1 MTRTTSPKLGVYAF
15 LAAAALLL
23 GLVLGV
29 PALVALGAP
38 FAVYLVLA
46 LAQAEPPPLDVSVR
60 LAAER
65 AVEGEELQGSIELVS
80 ARRVDEVEVLLAL
93 PRGIR
98 LVEGAPRVLVA
109 LRAGEPRSIPLSLV
123 AAHWGAYRLGE
134 LAVRARDRLGVVSFE
149 GRVDPALPLRVYPR
163 AERLGELIR
172 PFETQPYSGNQV
184 ARTKGEGI
192 EFADIRPFV
201 RGDRVRRVNW
211 RASARRQEL
220 YVNEAYPERN
230 SDIVLFL
237 DSFAEVAHED
247 EGTLDL
253 TVRAAASIARA
264 YLEQRDRVGVVGF
277 GAIVRWLTPSM
288 GCSKIY
294 RIVDALLDTEVGLS
308 YAWKGIDVLPPRSLP
323 PQSFVIAL
331 SPLLDERSVSALL
344 DLRARGFDLV
354 IVDVSPLPFA
364 ASSNDEIDRLA
375 LRVWP
380 LWRDALRYRYER
392 LGIAVVEWTP
402 EKSLAELIGE
412 VRSFRRYARR
422 AYG

>member
-1 MTRTTSPKLGVYAF
+1 MTRTVSPKLGVYAA
-15 LAAAALLL
+15 LAATALLV
-23 GLVLGV
+23 GLVLGI
-29 PALVALGAP
+29 PALAAIGAP

-46 LAQAEPPPLDVSVR
+46 LARAEPPALEVAVR

-65 AVEGEELQGSIELVS
+65 AVEGDQLQGTIEIAS
-80 ARRVDEVEVLLAL
+80 ARRIDELELLLAL

-98 LVEGAPRVLVA
+98 LTEGAPHTVVA
-109 LRAGEPRSIPLSLV
+109 IRAHEPKSIPLSLV
-123 AAHWGAYRLGE
+123 AEHWGAYRLGE
-134 LAVRARDRLGVVSFE
+134 LAARARDRSGLVSFDLHLE
-149 GRVDPALPLRVYPR
+149 PTLPLRVYPR
-163 AERLGELIR
+163 AERIAALIR
-172 PFETQPYSGNQV
+172 PFETQPYAGNQV

-230 SDIVLFL
+230 SDVVLFL
-237 DSFAEVAHED
+237 DSFAEVAHGE

-277 GAIVRWLTPSM
+277 GAIVRWLTSSM
-288 GCSKIY
+288 ARSQVY
-294 RIVDALLDTEVGLS
+294 RIVDALLETEVGLS
-308 YAWKGIDVLPPRSLP
+308 YAWKGIDVLPSRSLP
-323 PQSFVIAL
+323 PQAFVIAL

-344 DLRARGFDLV
+344 DLRARGFDLA
-354 IVDVSPLPFA
+354 IIDVSPLPFA
-364 ASSNDEIDRLA
+364 AAAQDELDRLA

-380 LWRDALRYRYER
+380 LWREALRYRYER